1 MRPDA
6 EIPFE
11 KYFARK
17 PPSPDPVNNMLYVIV
32 RFMFFG

>member
-17 PPSPDPVNNMLYVIV
+17 PPSPDPANNML
-32 RFMFFG
+32 